1 MKPHTWNMILDA
13 ESARDFFAVSSLRQ
27 FNHLIQ
33 FDDKPNFEIKEP
45 RWEIYKI
52 SLTFPS
58 TGENQVLFH
67 LLLLVLDVVNHV
79 ALLKGT
85 DHRVLFQNAEGTI
98 NMGVCFDDPDLEM
111 SDIFWYNQLSK
122 KMHVSLLTNDG
133 LTSSDAES
141 GTVSCY
147 VELHRIDIHF

>member
-58 TGENQVLFH
+58 TGKNQLLFQP
-67 LLLLVLDVVNHV
+67 LLLFLDVVNHV

-147 VELHRIDIHF
+147 VELHRIDIHL

>member
-58 TGENQVLFH
+58 TGENQLLFR

>member
-13 ESARDFFAVSSLRQ
+13 ESTRDVFAVSSLRQ

-58 TGENQVLFH
+58 TGEDQVLFQ

>member
-52 SLTFPS
+52 SLTFES
-58 TGENQVLFH
+58 TGE
-67 LLLLVLDVVNHV
+67 
-79 ALLKGT
+79 K
-85 DHRVLFQNAEGTI
+85 
-98 NMGVCFDDPDLEM
+98 
-111 SDIFWYNQLSK
+111 
-122 KMHVSLLTNDG
+122 
-133 LTSSDAES
+133 
-141 GTVSCY
+141 
-147 VELHRIDIHF
+147 